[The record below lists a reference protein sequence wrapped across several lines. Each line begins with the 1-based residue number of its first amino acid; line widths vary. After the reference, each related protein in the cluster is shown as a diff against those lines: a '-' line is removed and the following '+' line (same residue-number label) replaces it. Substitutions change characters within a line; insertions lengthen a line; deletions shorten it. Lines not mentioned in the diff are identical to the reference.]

1 MGKQDNELIET
12 FRQDKLMPDE
22 TLEADI
28 KGWLDRETGQGV
40 IQHDGQFV
48 LTNKRAC
55 FYSEAP
61 FEEIFETIPLSKI
74 TSVETSSLMGY
85 HVLRVHTAHDDL
97 EFKTLEPKDLF
108 DNVVANLER
117 LRNEPTGDFRSLR
130 SVGSRSNDKQPL
142 GLPFEERRL
151 RSALSF
157 HARQVSACHSSE
169 RRLMVIL
176 YGWLRTP
183 AFRFSQP
190 WPRRDFSSGLSFG
203 TRIRGTRPR
212 CGVSARLR
220 EGWWHLE
227 CYD

>member
-1 MGKQDNELIET
+1 MGKQDNEHIGI

-28 KGWLDRETGQGV
+28 KGWLDKKTDQGV

-85 HVLRVHTAHDDL
+85 RVLRVHTAHDDL

-117 LRNEPTGDFRSLR
+117 LRNESTGDSVAPSASTDVVADQIKKLSELR
-130 SVGSRSNDKQPL
+130 DAGLLTNDEFNTKKAEL
-142 GLPFEERRL
+142 L
-151 RSALSF
+151 
-157 HARQVSACHSSE
+157 AR
-169 RRLMVIL
+169 
-176 YGWLRTP
+176 
-183 AFRFSQP
+183 
-190 WPRRDFSSGLSFG
+190 
-203 TRIRGTRPR
+203 
-212 CGVSARLR
+212 ARL
-220 EGWWHLE
+220 
-227 CYD
+227 

>member
-1 MGKQDNELIET
+1 MPLRSRYEKAFMEGGEKGMGKQDNELIET

-40 IQHDGQFV
+40 IQHNGQFV

-74 TSVETSSLMGY
+74 TSVETSSLMGR

-117 LRNEPTGDFRSLR
+117 LRNEPTGD
-130 SVGSRSNDKQPL
+130 
-142 GLPFEERRL
+142 
-151 RSALSF
+151 
-157 HARQVSACHSSE
+157 
-169 RRLMVIL
+169 
-176 YGWLRTP
+176 
-183 AFRFSQP
+183 
-190 WPRRDFSSGLSFG
+190 SG
-203 TRIRGTRPR
+203 
-212 CGVSARLR
+212 V
-220 EGWWHLE
+220 
-227 CYD
+227 

>member
-12 FRQDKLMPDE
+12 FRQEKLMPDE

-28 KGWLDRETGQGV
+28 KGWLNKTSQRV

-85 HVLRVHTAHDDL
+85 RVLRVHTAHDEL

-117 LRNEPTGDFRSLR
+117 FRNEPTGN
-130 SVGSRSNDKQPL
+130 SR
-142 GLPFEERRL
+142 R
-151 RSALSF
+151 
-157 HARQVSACHSSE
+157 V
-169 RRLMVIL
+169 
-176 YGWLRTP
+176 
-183 AFRFSQP
+183 
-190 WPRRDFSSGLSFG
+190 
-203 TRIRGTRPR
+203 
-212 CGVSARLR
+212 
-220 EGWWHLE
+220 
-227 CYD
+227 

>member
-1 MGKQDNELIET
+1 MPLRKKPSWNWGEKGMGKQDNELIET

-97 EFKTLEPKDLF
+97 EFKSLGPKDLF

-117 LRNEPTGDFRSLR
+117 LRNEPTGD
-130 SVGSRSNDKQPL
+130 
-142 GLPFEERRL
+142 
-151 RSALSF
+151 
-157 HARQVSACHSSE
+157 
-169 RRLMVIL
+169 
-176 YGWLRTP
+176 
-183 AFRFSQP
+183 
-190 WPRRDFSSGLSFG
+190 SG
-203 TRIRGTRPR
+203 
-212 CGVSARLR
+212 V
-220 EGWWHLE
+220 
-227 CYD
+227 